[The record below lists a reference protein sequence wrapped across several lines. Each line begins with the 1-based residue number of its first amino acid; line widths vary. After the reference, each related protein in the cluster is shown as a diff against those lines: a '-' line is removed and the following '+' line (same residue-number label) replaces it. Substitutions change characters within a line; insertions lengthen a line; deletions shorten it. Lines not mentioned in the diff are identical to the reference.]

1 MFSHVTR
8 MSDQPRAR
16 IDSSQAS
23 GPGNKL
29 AAWLVAASYALLIP
43 AWVAGNPPNAAPDEI
58 WHYLRAVGIGHGQ
71 LLGRPAGLDGA
82 KAIVGPERPPYT
94 ADNYGRALA
103 WVAQNTRKVRI
114 PEGLAPG
121 WLPCEGRDPRVSA
134 ACLHSSPLSEARD
147 WFIPTGTYQPLPYLV
162 PAVISRI
169 GAPPDTLSLLM
180 RAGKALISLL
190 FIGAAVFLL
199 WSPEPRL
206 VSLVGIP
213 VALTPMAV
221 FLSATLNPSGL
232 EITSA
237 LAFFSA
243 LLRLGRGN
251 AHPGAWL
258 TLGVS
263 GFVLALSRLQGPV
276 WVLLHF
282 AVVLLL
288 TGVRPAL
295 RTALRQRHWSL
306 FALITVVFGILLNR
320 LWEYLYGPRMHIDP
334 TPLGVSLLEGVAQ
347 VPRVLQEQI
356 GVFNYLEFGLP
367 QLAYVLWGALTV
379 ALCVTA
385 LLLGSG
391 RQRLVLLMTAAAALT
406 LPVLLVAASMRHTG
420 FGLQGRY
427 VLPFSLVVPL
437 LAGEIV
443 ASQYQRLRAIN
454 AGHLFFPFAF
464 GVALVQLIA
473 WWKNAYR
480 FGVGVGGPLWFFGS
494 AEWNPPGGWWPWLA
508 LASGGASLLLL
519 AAPVDWFLTRHWRGQ
534 HARTAN
540 RLVRTADDAAA
551 AHLAGPL

>member
-1 MFSHVTR
+1 
-8 MSDQPRAR
+8 MSDHPRAR
-16 IDSSQAS
+16 IDSSNAS
-23 GPGNKL
+23 APGGNL

-43 AWVAGNPPNAAPDEI
+43 AWIAGNPPNAAPDEI

-71 LLGRPAGLDGA
+71 LLGRPAGLEGA
-82 KAIVGPERPPYT
+82 KAIVGAERPPYLT
-94 ADNYGRALA
+94 EDIYRKQLAL
-103 WVAQNTRKVRI
+103 VAQTTRQVRI
-114 PEGLAPG
+114 PEGLTPG
-121 WLPCEGRDPRVSA
+121 WLRCEGRDPRVSA
-134 ACLHSSPLSEARD
+134 GCLHSSPPLSQAGD
-147 WFIPTGTYQPLPYLV
+147 WFIPTATYQPLPYLV
-162 PAVISRI
+162 PAVVSRI
-169 GAPPDTLSLLM
+169 GAHPDTLSRLM

-199 WSPEPRL
+199 WSPQSRL

-258 TLGVS
+258 TFGVS

-276 WVLLHF
+276 WVLLDL
-282 AVVLLL
+282 AVALLL
-288 TGVRPAL
+288 TGVRPAV
-295 RTALRQRHWSL
+295 RTALRQRRWAVG
-306 FALITVVFGILLNR
+306 ALITVVFGILLNR
-320 LWEYLYGPRMHIDP
+320 LWEYLYGPSMHIDL

-347 VPRVLQEQI
+347 LPRVLHEQI

-367 QLAYVLWGALTV
+367 LLANVLWGSLTV

-385 LLLGSG
+385 LLLGSR
-391 RQRLVLLMTAAAALT
+391 RQRLVLLMTAAAALA

-427 VLPFSLVVPL
+427 VLPFSLIVPL

-454 AGHLFFPFAF
+454 ADHLFFPFAF

-494 AEWNPPGGWWPWLA
+494 AEWNPPGGWWPWLV
-508 LASGGASLLLL
+508 LAAGGASLLLV
-519 AAPVDWFLTRHWRGQ
+519 AAPVDWFLTRQWRGQ
-534 HARTAN
+534 SGTSVAPR
-540 RLVRTADDAAA
+540 
-551 AHLAGPL
+551 LAGDS